1 MVRHCCAHLPGY
13 VGMWGCPTWKKCGTS
28 RALTQCTRGSPSRPG
43 LGNRQS
49 DRACHAHAGQPR
61 PNGKGKEA
69 HAHQTTLSQ
78 LCSGHGEPKHRA
90 TAHTHNQAAP
100 PRTHSYWPDGPPGSA
115 HTHPDYNRP
124 AETIRHRVCTEA
136 TFSRPGEMA
145 ISSNS
150 QEQMLKVKQNG
161 ETEKYAPN

>member
-13 VGMWGCPTWKKCGTS
+13 VGMWGCPTWRKCGTS

-49 DRACHAHAGQPR
+49 DKACHAHAGQPR

-69 HAHQTTLSQ
+69 HARQTTLSQ

-90 TAHTHNQAAP
+90 TGHTPTPGCPAQNPLLLA
-100 PRTHSYWPDGPPGSA
+100 RWPTRLRP
-115 HTHPDYNRP
+115 HHPDYDRP

-136 TFSRPGEMA
+136 TFSRLGEMA